1 MPSRLWQ
8 SDQVTSDIGTERE
21 PYQPS
26 LLRKEREAAA
36 RRASVRS
43 ILTAVISTIVV
54 LGVLALIIRNSP
66 GWPRVQ
72 ESFFDGPYF
81 WESLPRVAAG
91 LWLNLRV
98 MLIAALCISVLGS
111 LVAIARTTSSPLLTP
126 VRLIATVYTDIFR
139 GLPLIIVML
148 GLGLGVPAL
157 RISWLPNNIVFYGGL
172 ALVLTYSAYVAEVL
186 RAGIEAVNQTQRMA
200 ARALGLSQ
208 WQTLRYVVA
217 PQALRKVTPALLNDL
232 VSLQKDSGLIS
243 ILGAIDAVRAAGIM
257 TAKAFNFTPY
267 VVAGLLFMMLTIPLT
282 RVTDA
287 IARKIDRRSEI
298 GIPI

>member
-1 MPSRLWQ
+1 M
-8 SDQVTSDIGTERE
+8 
-21 PYQPS
+21 
-26 LLRKEREAAA
+26 
-36 RRASVRS
+36 RS

-54 LGVLALIIRNSP
+54 LGVLAFIIQNSP

-98 MLIAALCISVLGS
+98 MLIAALCIAVLGS

-186 RAGIEAVNQTQRMA
+186 RAGIEAVNKTQRMA

-267 VVAGLLFMMLTIPLT
+267 VVAGLLFMMLTIPMT

-287 IARKIDRRSEI
+287 IARKIDKRSEI
-298 GIPI
+298 GTPI

>member
-1 MPSRLWQ
+1 
-8 SDQVTSDIGTERE
+8 VTSLANRDSDGGMSA
-21 PYQPS
+21 YQPS

-36 RRASVRS
+36 KRASVKAT
-43 ILTAVISTIVV
+43 LTAVISTIVV
-54 LGVLALIIRNSP
+54 LGVLAFIIRNSP

-72 ESFFDGPYF
+72 ESFLDGPYF
-81 WESLPRVAAG
+81 LESLPRVAQG

-98 MLIAALCISVLGS
+98 MIIAAICIAILGS
-111 LVAIARTTSSPLLTP
+111 LVAVARTTTSPVLAP

-148 GLGLGVPAL
+148 GLGLGIPAL
-157 RISWLPNNIVFYGGL
+157 RISWLPSSVIFFGGM

-186 RAGIEAVNQTQRMA
+186 RAGIEAVNPTQRMA

-208 WQTLRYVVA
+208 WQTLRFVVA

-267 VVAGLLFMMLTIPLT
+267 VVAGLLFMMLTIPMT

-287 IARKIDRRSEI
+287 IARRIDKRSDI